1 MGYCW
6 KCDWNCFLKLLPEP
20 SRVLRG
26 GFCLV
31 LVLFL
36 INLFLYFIFF
46 QGWKWSRTGLLPV
59 CVPGAV
65 SWLAR
70 DIQVSKPPLRTVVA
84 FDIVVVFVGVF
95 FILLKHLK
103 GLEKSSLESC
113 SVARDWWSQCWKD
126 WWDSCWLLSLKIF
139 SGCYSVACS
148 RKEANWLNTWWECV
162 SPSMQL

>member
-1 MGYCW
+1 M
-6 KCDWNCFLKLLPEP
+6 
-20 SRVLRG
+20 S
-26 GFCLV
+26 GFGFV
-31 LVLFL
+31 F
-36 INLFLYFIFF
+36 NHLFLYFIFF

-95 FILLKHLK
+95 FLLLKHLK

-113 SVARDWWSQCWKD
+113 SVARDW
-126 WWDSCWLLSLKIF
+126 
-139 SGCYSVACS
+139 
-148 RKEANWLNTWWECV
+148 
-162 SPSMQL
+162 